1 MPRKYIR
8 RTCRGQWSTEALQA
22 ALAAVKSGMNLREA
36 AKKFGIPATTLHRHH
51 RGKHHNF
58 IGNQLYLIVIKTWS
72 I

>member
-22 ALAAVKSGMNLREA
+22 ALAAVQSGMNLREA

-51 RGKHHNF
+51 KGKIPCTQSN
-58 IGNQLYLIVIKTWS
+58 LINCN
-72 I
+72 